1 MKLLTVFYVAG
12 KVANDAIYFIG
23 KEDFMSIRFLA
34 VAFSVVLSL
43 PFVSSPFASG
53 ENDTVKVRVRKLVLD
68 PSSKTPV
75 VILESIDAKKFIP
88 IWIGKAEATSIAMEI
103 EHVQI
108 PRPNTHDLIRNILEG
123 LGAELPRITITD
135 LKNNTYFAAITL
147 KLNGQEF
154 QIDSRPSD
162 AIAVALRMDAPIYAS
177 LEVLA
182 KGNKLPAPSEEKEGV
197 RKILGFHIQD
207 LTANLASLFNLQIKE
222 GVLVADVD
230 AESAASKAGFR
241 RGDVITRIND
251 KSVLN
256 VHQLES
262 YLNGVEKP
270 IQVEFHLKREG
281 NPATILLEL
290 PL

>member
-1 MKLLTVFYVAG
+1 
-12 KVANDAIYFIG
+12 
-23 KEDFMSIRFLA
+23 MSIRFLA

-43 PFVSSPFASG
+43 PFVSSPSASG

-123 LGAELPRITITD
+123 LGAELHRITITD

-147 KLNGQEF
+147 ILNDQEF

-177 LEVLA
+177 LEVLS
-182 KGNKLPAPSEEKEGV
+182 KGNNLPAPSGEKEGV

-207 LTANLASLFNLQIKE
+207 LTANLASLFNLQIQE
-222 GVLVADVD
+222 GVLVADVES
-230 AESAASKAGFR
+230 ESAASKAGFQ

-262 YLNGVEKP
+262 YINSIEKP
-270 IQVEFHLKREG
+270 VHVEFHLEREG
-281 NPATILLEL
+281 KPATIGLDL